1 LYIADV
7 YVNLP
12 VKSIAQAYS
21 YIIPDDKLFLDA
33 GWRVVVPFHGR
44 ATEGFILN
52 KYEVESTDR
61 PLKKIT
67 DVLDD
72 EAWFPAEIIKAAS
85 KLATFYLCS
94 LAEIMRLFMPG
105 KSGAKISCVYEV
117 NEEAVS
123 GCYSDGTA
131 EKMILD
137 FLHEYGNA
145 SKNKLKKLLP
155 DASVESVI
163 EKMCRRDEIRRV
175 YNVAKKSKERFEK
188 YICPQIEITDTL
200 IQEKFKG
207 KPAQQKILRLL
218 KDCDSV
224 SLKYVKE
231 QGISSVPLKAL
242 AEMNCIKYIE
252 KRILRDSYQDFD
264 CEKNVKKIKL
274 TDTQGKI
281 IDSIRPHIDSKQY
294 FMALL
299 HGVTGSGKTQVYVE
313 LTKLARMQG
322 RQVIVLVPEIAL
334 TGQIVKVF
342 KQNFSEDIVVIHSQL
357 SVSERND
364 SFYRFR
370 HGQANIA
377 IGARSALFLTPE
389 NLGLII
395 IDEEQ
400 DPSYKQDEAPRY
412 HARVVAEML
421 AKAYNCTLILGSAT
435 PSLESYYQTQLGKIE
450 YFEMPERVGNRPMP
464 KVYPVDMRME
474 LKRGNRKILSND
486 MMRLIRE
493 TIQQGQQ
500 MILMLNRRGFSTF
513 IMCRECG
520 HVIKC
525 PDCGLPMVYHKAN
538 TLMCH
543 HCDTQLHPPSI
554 CPQCG
559 STYIRYFGS
568 GTEKLEAELKELVPE
583 ARVVRLDRD
592 TTQRK
597 FSQTEILSAFS
608 EGKYDI
614 LLGTQMVAKGHDVP
628 NVTAS
633 GILSADAA
641 LNLPDFRAAER
652 CFMLIAQTAG
662 RSGRGEIP
670 GKVLVQCYNPE
681 HYAVQ
686 YACEQNYHAFFEH
699 EIEIRKAL
707 YYPPFCR
714 LIKLTFVGDT
724 EDETRKRAES
734 LKDKFVS
741 YFSGRAEQQIIGPA
755 PDTIPVFRGRYRY
768 NLVIKAGKYLDTLQ
782 FMRENNLHED
792 TNVLIDIDPINI

>member
-1 LYIADV
+1 
-7 YVNLP
+7 
-12 VKSIAQAYS
+12 
-21 YIIPDDKLFLDA
+21 
-33 GWRVVVPFHGR
+33 
-44 ATEGFILN
+44 
-52 KYEVESTDR
+52 
-61 PLKKIT
+61 
-67 DVLDD
+67 
-72 EAWFPAEIIKAAS
+72 
-85 KLATFYLCS
+85 
-94 LAEIMRLFMPG
+94 
-105 KSGAKISCVYEV
+105 
-117 NEEAVS
+117 
-123 GCYSDGTA
+123 
-131 EKMILD
+131 
-137 FLHEYGNA
+137 
-145 SKNKLKKLLP
+145 
-155 DASVESVI
+155 
-163 EKMCRRDEIRRV
+163 
-175 YNVAKKSKERFEK
+175 
-188 YICPQIEITDTL
+188 
-200 IQEKFKG
+200 
-207 KPAQQKILRLL
+207 
-218 KDCDSV
+218 
-224 SLKYVKE
+224 
-231 QGISSVPLKAL
+231 
-242 AEMNCIKYIE
+242 
-252 KRILRDSYQDFD
+252 
-264 CEKNVKKIKL
+264 
-274 TDTQGKI
+274 
-281 IDSIRPHIDSKQY
+281 
-294 FMALL
+294 
-299 HGVTGSGKTQVYVE
+299 
-313 LTKLARMQG
+313 
-322 RQVIVLVPEIAL
+322 
-334 TGQIVKVF
+334 
-342 KQNFSEDIVVIHSQL
+342 
-357 SVSERND
+357 
-364 SFYRFR
+364 
-370 HGQANIA
+370 
-377 IGARSALFLTPE
+377 
-389 NLGLII
+389 
-395 IDEEQ
+395 
-400 DPSYKQDEAPRY
+400 
-412 HARVVAEML
+412 
-421 AKAYNCTLILGSAT
+421 
-435 PSLESYYQTQLGKIE
+435 
-450 YFEMPERVGNRPMP
+450 MP

-543 HCDTQLHPPSI
+543 HCDTHLHPPSI

-568 GTEKLEAELKELVPE
+568 GTEKLEAELKELVQE